1 MKKTIMVAVLAL
13 LSMSAFAQNAKAIY
27 NKYSGQEGVTGVYIS
42 GSMFKMMGEMPEIPL
57 GENGTDLTPYIK
69 AMNGFYL
76 LTTPHNDAIA
86 KDAEKLVASGEYE
99 MMMEVKDSGDHVRIF
114 TSKKGNMITGFLI
127 LVDDSSEY
135 VFICLDGQ
143 ISEEDFQKLIA
154 EAMKN
159 S

>member
-1 MKKTIMVAVLAL
+1 MKKTIIVAVLAL
-13 LSMSAFAQNAKAIY
+13 LSMSAFAQDAKSIY

-57 GENGTDLTPYIK
+57 GEDGTDLTPYIK
-69 AMNGFYL
+69 AMDGFYL
-76 LTTPHNDAIA
+76 LNAPRNDAMV
-86 KDAEKLVASGEYE
+86 KDAENLVKSGKYE
-99 MMMEVKDSGDHVRIF
+99 MMMEVTDEGDHVRIF

-135 VFICLDGQ
+135 LFICMDGQ

-159 S
+159 A

>member
-1 MKKTIMVAVLAL
+1 MKKTIIVAVLAL
-13 LSMSAFAQNAKAIY
+13 LSMSAFAQDAKSIY

-57 GENGTDLTPYIK
+57 GEDGTDLTPYIK
-69 AMNGFYL
+69 AMDGFYL
-76 LTTPHNDAIA
+76 LNAPHNDAMV
-86 KDAEKLVASGEYE
+86 KDAENLVKSGKYE
-99 MMMEVKDSGDHVRIF
+99 MMMEVTDEGDHVRIF

-127 LVDDSSEY
+127 LVDEGSEY
-135 VFICLDGQ
+135 LFICMDGQ

-159 S
+159 A